1 MALEEEEDQLESDD
15 APGQDHGVVAFSE
28 DEEEGRAEG
37 KPAKLSGRRAR
48 REKEL
53 KKKMRTG
60 TFESLGLSNPV
71 LRAIKRQGYRLPT
84 PIQRRTLP
92 LILQGSDI
100 IGMARTGS
108 GKTAAFVIP
117 MVEKWVI
124 LVLALVLESLLTGTW
139 HQATRLFCLARR
151 LQSHSPK
158 AGARAVLL
166 SPTRELAL
174 QTHKAV
180 RDLARYTDLR
190 TAVLVGGDALEAQ
203 FAELANNPDV
213 LVATPGRLLH
223 HLAEVEGL
231 GLRSVEYCV
240 VDEADRMF
248 EMGFAEQVREIL
260 GKMTDRRQT
269 LLFSATL
276 PSSLAEFASAGLTAP
291 QLVRLDSERRISP
304 NLQLAFFTVR
314 QEDKVATLLYLVKE
328 ALAASQQTLIFA
340 ATRHHVEYLAN
351 LMARDGIPA
360 ACVYGSMDQTAR
372 KIHVAK
378 FRVKKV
384 SLLITTDVA
393 ARGID
398 IPLIDNVINLDFP
411 PKPELF
417 VHRVGRAAR
426 MGRCGTAYS
435 LLTRDELPYL
445 LDLHLYLGRP
455 VRPAPLVP
463 DAAQVAAASQPQD
476 NEGAS
481 LFGSVPDELLSPQ
494 IEHLR
499 ELHACSTDLS
509 SVERT
514 LSNAFALYLRTRPP
528 ASAES
533 VKRCKQLGKEGAHP
547 SLLAALPQT
556 RFMDHENEA
565 ALAQFTAA
573 LRGFRPTATVLEAEI
588 ASVKSSFTSVP
599 LLQSNHFKSR
609 SHDVMQRKRLEHAS
623 VIDQERQKRMRG
635 EQHCRQ
641 AATADAAPAAE
652 GETDILQEGAAAKAG
667 HMPSAT
673 KEAARKAAEFG
684 DGVLSEGKYRDSNL
698 FISYTRD
705 PNRGLED
712 SFLQDKAAAELQAAV
727 MDMTAEDQEGMAA
740 QQRRWHWDKRK
751 KKYVRVAGSEA
762 TAGQA
767 ARRVKNESGKTAVKG
782 VDGRNKGIYQ
792 KWVKSQHR
800 RVAASGSL
808 EAEGSGVR
816 AQQLAT
822 RFDRSQR
829 HTSWKGPKLGGAARG
844 PVELKSKEQV
854 RTVREKKEKK
864 KLWLQERQ
872 QASRGGKGSGKG
884 GQSGVAKRS
893 SHAGSKAGPPR
904 SNGKGGRASPGGSGN
919 KPGKGGGGKARAGK
933 H

>member
-15 APGQDHGVVAFSE
+15 APGQNHGVVAFSE

-117 MVEKWVI
+117 MVEK
-124 LVLALVLESLLTGTW
+124 
-139 HQATRLFCLARR
+139 

-623 VIDQERQKRMRG
+623 
-635 EQHCRQ
+635 
-641 AATADAAPAAE
+641 
-652 GETDILQEGAAAKAG
+652 GETDILEEGAAAKAG

-705 PNRGLED
+705 PNRGLDD

-854 RTVREKKEKK
+854 RTGVVAACLCHLLLAWLVGDSQLHHRVRDI
-864 KLWLQERQ
+864 WT
-872 QASRGGKGSGKG
+872 QALPVVK
-884 GQSGVAKRS
+884 
-893 SHAGSKAGPPR
+893 
-904 SNGKGGRASPGGSGN
+904 
-919 KPGKGGGGKARAGK
+919 
-933 H
+933 